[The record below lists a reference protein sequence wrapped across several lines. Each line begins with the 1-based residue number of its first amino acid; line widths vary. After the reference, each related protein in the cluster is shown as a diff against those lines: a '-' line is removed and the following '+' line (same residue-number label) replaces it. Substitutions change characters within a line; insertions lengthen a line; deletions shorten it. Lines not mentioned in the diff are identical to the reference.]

1 MSSRDLWT
9 SSRNPLLSY
18 VDPDPASTSLLSSRL
33 EPSQPQRADP
43 LSFLLCFVLHL
54 QSKLLA
60 ALPPTPFVAQN
71 VGNEDQ
77 DEVEIDISADIDM

>member
-1 MSSRDLWT
+1 
-9 SSRNPLLSY
+9 
-18 VDPDPASTSLLSSRL
+18 
-33 EPSQPQRADP
+33 
-43 LSFLLCFVLHL
+43 L